1 MVKCSMYYSLDVAT
15 NGDQNNSW
23 SGFGQVQSQ
32 LSEITAKLDS
42 AKTVV
47 NNNLNG
53 NTWILTDYYA
63 LENTNLDLWNK
74 NHNSVVYSPNPTST
88 NTAMTAGTALPTIVP
103 RFIQS
108 GLGPN
113 GTANTMVTDIDSGLK
128 VTKGVR

>member
-15 NGDQNNSW
+15 NGDQDNSW

-42 AKTVV
+42 AKTIV

-63 LENTNLDLWNK
+63 LEN
-74 NHNSVVYSPNPTST
+74 
-88 NTAMTAGTALPTIVP
+88 
-103 RFIQS
+103 
-108 GLGPN
+108 
-113 GTANTMVTDIDSGLK
+113 
-128 VTKGVR
+128 